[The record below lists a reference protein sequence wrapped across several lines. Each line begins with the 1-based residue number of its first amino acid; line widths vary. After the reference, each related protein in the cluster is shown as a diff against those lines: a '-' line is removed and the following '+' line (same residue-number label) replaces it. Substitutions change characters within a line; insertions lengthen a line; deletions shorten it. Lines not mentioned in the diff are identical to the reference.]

1 MNNTLGKLRRNWK
14 LVLGLGVVG
23 LFAAVLLVIGGAAG
37 LAGAWPCAPRA
48 RTAQKRSSR
57 TS

>member
-1 MNNTLGKLRRNWK
+1 VNNKSEIAGKLLRNWK

-37 LAGAWPCAPRA
+37 LAW
-48 RTAQKRSSR
+48 
-57 TS
+57 TSTEKF